1 MNHRRIHPIDLLTN
15 PTADLCVL
23 DVRTASEVAAT
34 ALPGALHIP
43 LHELTPERLQNE
55 LAKHGKQG
63 SCIYLLCQGGMR
75 AEKAADQLHGHVNT
89 ELCIINGG
97 MIAVQQANIPVIN
110 NSRKTMSLEQQVR
123 TTAGAL
129 VLVGVTL
136 GTWVHPA
143 FYGLS
148 AFVGAGLVFAGI
160 TDLCAMGMLLAR
172 APWNK

>member
-1 MNHRRIHPIDLLTN
+1 MNHKRIHPVELFANPSTN
-15 PTADLCVL
+15 LCVL

-55 LAKHGKQG
+55 LVKHGKQG
-63 SCIYLLCQGGMR
+63 SCVYLLCQGGKR
-75 AEKAADQLHGHVNT
+75 AEKAADQLQGHVNA
-89 ELCIINGG
+89 ELCIIDGG
-97 MIAVQQANIPVIN
+97 MNAVQQANIPVTKN
-110 NSRKTMSLEQQVR
+110 HRKTMSLEQQVR
-123 TTAGAL
+123 TAAGVL
-129 VLVGVTL
+129 VLIGVIL
-136 GTWVHPA
+136 GTWMHPA